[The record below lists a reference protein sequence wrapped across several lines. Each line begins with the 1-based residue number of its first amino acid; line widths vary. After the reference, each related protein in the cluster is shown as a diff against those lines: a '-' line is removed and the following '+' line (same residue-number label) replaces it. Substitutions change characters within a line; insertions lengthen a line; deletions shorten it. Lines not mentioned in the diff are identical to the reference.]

1 MNHSRLKRILRITY
15 FIFIMVLA
23 SVGVA
28 LAGVG
33 PILPKNRERM
43 IAKAKTE
50 QVDKPKEN
58 KDHSQL
64 GVFN

>member
-1 MNHSRLKRILRITY
+1 
-15 FIFIMVLA
+15 MVLA

-43 IAKAKTE
+43 IAKSKTE

-58 KDHSQL
+58 RRHSRL
-64 GVFN
+64 EVFN